1 MKEKVTIKLCN
12 NFYEA
17 WVTSQLLAEHH
28 IMVLPNTANKEQPG
42 QGIAITVYETDV
54 EQALKLMA
62 QLENKPVEERL
73 PHRVGDNEEQAL
85 KRCPVGLEWRI
96 KPLSLILAIVLTTI
110 FAIVF
115 SLLCNEEFLPL
126 WGKLMLGGAVGLLV
140 GSVRR
145 N

>member
-17 WVTSQLLAEHH
+17 WATSQWLAEHH
-28 IMVLPNTANKEQPG
+28 IMVLPNAANNEQPG
-42 QGIAITVYETDV
+42 QGIAITVYETDA
-54 EQALKLMA
+54 EQALKLIA

-73 PHRVGDNEEQAL
+73 PHGVGDDNEQAP
-85 KRCPVGLEWRI
+85 KRCPVRLEWRI
-96 KPLSLILAIVLTTI
+96 KPLSLFLAIVLTTI

-115 SLLCNEEFLPL
+115 SLFCHEAFLPL

>member
-1 MKEKVTIKLCN
+1 M
-12 NFYEA
+12 
-17 WVTSQLLAEHH
+17 
-28 IMVLPNTANKEQPG
+28 
-42 QGIAITVYETDV
+42 
-54 EQALKLMA
+54 
-62 QLENKPVEERL
+62 EERL
-73 PHRVGDNEEQAL
+73 PHGVGNEEQAL

-110 FAIVF
+110 FAVVF

>member
-17 WVTSQLLAEHH
+17 WATSQLLAEHH
-28 IMVLPNTANKEQPG
+28 IMVLPNAANKEQPG

-54 EQALKLMA
+54 EQALKLIA

-73 PHRVGDNEEQAL
+73 SHEVGNEEQAL
-85 KRCPVGLEWRI
+85 KRCPVRLEWRI

>member
-17 WVTSQLLAEHH
+17 WEISQLLAEHH
-28 IMVLPNTANKEQPG
+28 IMVLPNTPSKEQLG

-54 EQALKLMA
+54 EQALKLIA

-73 PHRVGDNEEQAL
+73 PHGVGNEEQAL
-85 KRCPVGLEWRI
+85 KRCPVHLEWRI
-96 KPLSLILAIVLTTI
+96 KPLSLVLAIALTTI

-126 WGKLMLGGAVGLLV
+126 WGKLMLGGAFGLLV

>member
-17 WVTSQLLAEHH
+17 WATSQLLAEHH
-28 IMVLPNTANKEQPG
+28 IMVLPNAANNEHPG

-54 EQALKLMA
+54 EQALKLIA

-73 PHRVGDNEEQAL
+73 QHGVGNEEQAL
-85 KRCPVGLEWRI
+85 KRCPVHLEWRI
-96 KPLSLILAIVLTTI
+96 KPLSLVFAIVLTTI
-110 FAIVF
+110 VAVVF

>member
-1 MKEKVTIKLCN
+1 MKEKVTINLCN

-17 WVTSQLLAEHH
+17 WATSQLLAEHH
-28 IMVLPNTANKEQPG
+28 IMVLPNAANKEQPG

-54 EQALKLMA
+54 EQALKLIA

-73 PHRVGDNEEQAL
+73 PHGVGDNEQAP
-85 KRCPVGLEWRI
+85 KRCPVRLEWCI
-96 KPLSLILAIVLTTI
+96 KPLSLCLAIVLTTL
-110 FAIVF
+110 FAVIF
-115 SLLCNEEFLPL
+115 SLLCNEAFLPL

>member
-17 WVTSQLLAEHH
+17 WATSQLLAEHH
-28 IMVLPNTANKEQPG
+28 IMVLPNAANKEQPG

-54 EQALKLMA
+54 EQALKLIA

-73 PHRVGDNEEQAL
+73 PHGVGDNEQAP
-85 KRCPVGLEWRI
+85 KRCPVRLEWCI
-96 KPLSLILAIVLTTI
+96 KPLSLCLAIVLTTL
-110 FAIVF
+110 FAVIF
-115 SLLCNEEFLPL
+115 SLLCNEAFLPL

>member
-1 MKEKVTIKLCN
+1 MKGKVTIKLCN

-17 WVTSQLLAEHH
+17 WATSQLLAEHH
-28 IMVLPNTANKEQPG
+28 IMVLPNAANKEQPG

-54 EQALKLMA
+54 EQALKLIA

-73 PHRVGDNEEQAL
+73 QHGVCNEEQAL
-85 KRCPVGLEWRI
+85 KRCPVHLEWRI
-96 KPLSLILAIVLTTI
+96 KPLSLVFAIVLTTI

>member
-17 WVTSQLLAEHH
+17 WATSQLLAEHH
-28 IMVLPNTANKEQPG
+28 IMVLPNAANKEQPG

-54 EQALKLMA
+54 EQALKLIA

-73 PHRVGDNEEQAL
+73 PHGVGNEEQAL
-85 KRCPVGLEWRI
+85 KRCPVRLEWRI
-96 KPLSLILAIVLTTI
+96 KPLSLVFAIVLTTI
-110 FAIVF
+110 FAVVF
-115 SLLCNEEFLPL
+115 SLLSNEEFLPL

>member
-12 NFYEA
+12 NFYEEWA
-17 WVTSQLLAEHH
+17 TSQLLAEHH
-28 IMVLPNTANKEQPG
+28 IMVLPNAANKEQPG
-42 QGIAITVYETDV
+42 QGIAITVYKTDV
-54 EQALKLMA
+54 EQALKLIA

-73 PHRVGDNEEQAL
+73 PHGVGNEEQAL
-85 KRCPVGLEWRI
+85 KRCPVRLEWRI
-96 KPLSLILAIVLTTI
+96 KPLSLVLAIVLTTI
-110 FAIVF
+110 FAVVF

-126 WGKLMLGGAVGLLV
+126 WGKLMLGGGVGLLV

>member
-17 WVTSQLLAEHH
+17 WATSQLLAEHH
-28 IMVLPNTANKEQPG
+28 IMVLPNAANKEQPG

-54 EQALKLMA
+54 EQALKLIA
-62 QLENKPVEERL
+62 QLENKSVEERL

-85 KRCPVGLEWRI
+85 KRCPVRLEY
-96 KPLSLILAIVLTTI
+96 
-110 FAIVF
+110 
-115 SLLCNEEFLPL
+115 LPL
-126 WGKLMLGGAVGLLV
+126 FSACFATKRSYHFGE
-140 GSVRR
+140 

>member
-17 WVTSQLLAEHH
+17 WATSQLLAEHH

-42 QGIAITVYETDV
+42 QGIAITVYETDA
-54 EQALKLMA
+54 EQALKLIA
-62 QLENKPVEERL
+62 QLENKPLEERL
-73 PHRVGDNEEQAL
+73 PHGVGGDEEQTL
-85 KRCPVGLEWRI
+85 KRCPVRLEWRI
-96 KPLSLILAIVLTTI
+96 KPLSLCLAIVLTTLFAVI
-110 FAIVF
+110 FG
-115 SLLCNEEFLPL
+115 LLCHETFLPL
-126 WGKLMLGGAVGLLV
+126 WGKLMLGGGVGLLV

>member
-17 WVTSQLLAEHH
+17 WETSQWLAEHH
-28 IMVLPNTANKEQPG
+28 IMVLPNAANKEQPG
-42 QGIAITVYETDV
+42 QGIAITVYETDA
-54 EQALKLMA
+54 EQALKLIA

-73 PHRVGDNEEQAL
+73 PHGVGDNEQAP
-85 KRCPVGLEWRI
+85 KRCPVRLEWRI
-96 KPLSLILAIVLTTI
+96 KPLSLVLAIVLTTLFAVI
-110 FAIVF
+110 FG
-115 SLLCNEEFLPL
+115 LLCHEPFLPL
-126 WGKLMLGGAVGLLV
+126 WGKLMLGGGVGLLV

>member
-17 WVTSQLLAEHH
+17 WATSQWLAEHH
-28 IMVLPNTANKEQPG
+28 IMVLPNAANKEQPG

-54 EQALKLMA
+54 EQALKLIA

-73 PHRVGDNEEQAL
+73 PHGVGNEEQAL
-85 KRCPVGLEWRI
+85 KRCPVHLEWRI
-96 KPLSLILAIVLTTI
+96 KPLSLVLAIVLTTI

-115 SLLCNEEFLPL
+115 SLLCNEEFLLL

>member
-17 WVTSQLLAEHH
+17 WATSQLLAEHH

-54 EQALKLMA
+54 EQALKLIA
-62 QLENKPVEERL
+62 QLENKPVEECL
-73 PHRVGDNEEQAL
+73 SHEVGNEEQAL
-85 KRCPVGLEWRI
+85 KRCPVHLEWRI
-96 KPLSLILAIVLTTI
+96 KPLSPVLAIVLTTI
-110 FAIVF
+110 FAVVF
-115 SLLCNEEFLPL
+115 SLLCNEEFLLL

>member
-17 WVTSQLLAEHH
+17 WATSQLLAEHH
-28 IMVLPNTANKEQPG
+28 IMVLPNTANKDQPG

-54 EQALKLMA
+54 EQALKLIA

-73 PHRVGDNEEQAL
+73 PHGVGNEEQAL
-85 KRCPVGLEWRI
+85 KRCPVCLEWRI
-96 KPLSLILAIVLTTI
+96 KPLSLVLAIVLTTI
-110 FAIVF
+110 FAVVF
-115 SLLCNEEFLPL
+115 SLLCNEEFLAL
-126 WGKLMLGGAVGLLV
+126 GGKLLLGGGVGLLV

>member
-17 WVTSQLLAEHH
+17 WETSQWLAEHY
-28 IMVLPNTANKEQPG
+28 IMVLPNAANNEQPG
-42 QGIAITVYETDV
+42 QGIAITVYETDA
-54 EQALKLMA
+54 EQALKLIA

-73 PHRVGDNEEQAL
+73 PHGVGDNEQAP
-85 KRCPVGLEWRI
+85 KRCPVRLEWCI
-96 KPLSLILAIVLTTI
+96 KPLSLCLAIVLTTL
-110 FAIVF
+110 FAVIF
-115 SLLCNEEFLPL
+115 SLLCNEAFLPL

>member
-17 WVTSQLLAEHH
+17 WLTSQLLAEHH
-28 IMVLPNTANKEQPG
+28 IMVLPNAANKEQPG
-42 QGIAITVYETDV
+42 QGIAITVYETEV
-54 EQALKLMA
+54 EQALKLIA

-73 PHRVGDNEEQAL
+73 PHGVGNEEQAL
-85 KRCPVGLEWRI
+85 KRCPVRLEWRI
-96 KPLSLILAIVLTTI
+96 KPLSLVFAIVLTTI
-110 FAIVF
+110 FAVVF

-126 WGKLMLGGAVGLLV
+126 WGKLMLGGGVGLLV
-140 GSVRR
+140 RSVRR

>member
-17 WVTSQLLAEHH
+17 WATSQLLAEHH
-28 IMVLPNTANKEQPG
+28 IMVLPNAANNEHPG

-54 EQALKLMA
+54 EQALKLIA

-85 KRCPVGLEWRI
+85 KRCPVRLEWRI
-96 KPLSLILAIVLTTI
+96 KPLSLVFAIVLTTI
-110 FAIVF
+110 FAVVF

>member
-17 WVTSQLLAEHH
+17 WETSQLFAEHH

-54 EQALKLMA
+54 EQALKLIA

-73 PHRVGDNEEQAL
+73 PHEVGNEEQAL
-85 KRCPVGLEWRI
+85 KRCPVRLEWRI
-96 KPLSLILAIVLTTI
+96 KPLSLVLATVLTTI

-115 SLLCNEEFLPL
+115 CLLCNEEFLSL

>member
-17 WVTSQLLAEHH
+17 WATSQLLAEHH
-28 IMVLPNTANKEQPG
+28 IMVLPNAANKEQPG
-42 QGIAITVYETDV
+42 QGMAITVYETDV
-54 EQALKLMA
+54 EQALKLIA

-73 PHRVGDNEEQAL
+73 QHGVGNEEQAL
-85 KRCPVGLEWRI
+85 KRCPVRLEWRI
-96 KPLSLILAIVLTTI
+96 KPLSLVLAIVLTTI
-110 FAIVF
+110 FAVVF

-126 WGKLMLGGAVGLLV
+126 WGKLMLGGAIGLLV